1 MMHYVRTMILSLI
14 VYLALTASLELG
26 NVVLGVLVAT
36 LAAVLLRPARQP
48 PGLRQLPGAL
58 LALVKYTVVML
69 WELIVSGLQVAH
81 IVLSPSLPIKPGIIA
96 IPSGTDSDLAT
107 ALSAH
112 SITVTPGE
120 LVVEISD
127 DGVMY
132 THVLDV
138 TMSEAARLNAQE
150 QRRNLLSK
158 ILK

>member
-1 MMHYVRTMILSLI
+1 MRYAGMMALLLIL
-14 VYLALTASLELG
+14 YLALTASLELS
-26 NVVLGVLVAT
+26 NIVLGALVAAVV
-36 LAAVLLRPARQP
+36 AALLRPVRQP
-48 PGLRQLPGAL
+48 TSLQPLPGAL
-58 LALVKYTVVML
+58 WALAKYFIIML

-96 IPSGTDSDLAT
+96 IPSGTDSELAT

-138 TMSEAARLNAQE
+138 SMSEAARLNAQE
-150 QRRNLLSK
+150 QRRGLLSK

>member
-1 MMHYVRTMILSLI
+1 MRYAGMMALLWIL
-14 VYLALTASLELG
+14 YLALTASLELG
-26 NVVLGVLVAT
+26 NLVLGALVAAVV
-36 LAAVLLRPARQP
+36 AALLRPVRQP
-48 PGLRQLPGAL
+48 TGLQPLPGAL
-58 LALVKYTVVML
+58 WALAKYVIIML

-96 IPSGTDSDLAT
+96 IPSGSDSELAT

-138 TMSEAARLNAQE
+138 TISEAARLNAQE
-150 QRRNLLSK
+150 QRRGLLSK

>member
-1 MMHYVRTMILSLI
+1 MRYVRTMILLLL
-14 VYLALTASLELG
+14 VYLALTASLELS
-26 NVVLGVLVAT
+26 NIVLGMLVAT

-48 PGLRQLPGAL
+48 SSLRQLPTAL
-58 LALVKYTVVML
+58 LALAKYIVVML

-96 IPSGTDSDLAT
+96 IPSGSDSELAT

>member
-1 MMHYVRTMILSLI
+1 MRYAGMTVLLWIL
-14 VYLALTASLELG
+14 YLALTASLELS
-26 NVVLGVLVAT
+26 NIVLGALVAA
-36 LAAVLLRPARQP
+36 LAALLLRPVRQP
-48 PGLRQLPGAL
+48 MGLQYLPGAVWA
-58 LALVKYTVVML
+58 LAKYTVILL

-96 IPSGTDSDLAT
+96 IPSGTDSELAT

-112 SITVTPGE
+112 SISVTPGE

-127 DGVMY
+127 DGVLY

-138 TMSEAARLNAQE
+138 TQSEAARLNAQE
-150 QRRNLLSK
+150 QRRDLLSK

>member
-1 MMHYVRTMILSLI
+1 MVVLMLIL
-14 VYLALTASLELG
+14 YLALTASLELG
-26 NVVLGVLVAT
+26 NIVLGVLVAAV
-36 LAAVLLRPARQP
+36 AALLVHPARQP
-48 PGLRQLPGAL
+48 SSLQALPGAL
-58 LALVKYTVVML
+58 WALAKYTAIL
-69 WELIVSGLQVAH
+69 LGELIVSGLQVAH

-96 IPSGTDSDLAT
+96 IPAGTDSELAT

-120 LVVEISD
+120 MVVEISD

-138 TMSEAARLNAQE
+138 TQSEAARLNAQE
-150 QRRNLLSK
+150 QRRKLLSK

>member
-1 MMHYVRTMILSLI
+1 MHYVRTMILLLI
-14 VYLALTASLELG
+14 VYLALTASLELS
-26 NVVLGVLVAT
+26 NIVLGALVAT
-36 LAAVLLRPARQP
+36 LAAVLLRPARP
-48 PGLRQLPGAL
+48 SSGLRQLPAAL
-58 LALVKYTVVML
+58 LALVKYIVVML
-69 WELIVSGLQVAH
+69 WELVVSGLQVAH

-96 IPSGTDSDLAT
+96 IPSGTDSELAT

-138 TMSEAARLNAQE
+138 TQSEAARLYAQE
-150 QRRNLLSK
+150 QRRDLLSK